1 MLSFL
6 GSQEKPLGDDSYV
19 SSNEGDAPIN
29 LEQGKL
35 KIELKSKEDF
45 NEAEVYLFSA
55 TDDQNTRSDGINPV
69 WWWYLNIARTFFDEN
84 PL

>member
-1 MLSFL
+1 MRKALSSLTKKEEATLLKVSNFYRTYMHSIL

-35 KIELKSKEDF
+35 KIELKSKE
-45 NEAEVYLFSA
+45 EH
-55 TDDQNTRSDGINPV
+55 
-69 WWWYLNIARTFFDEN
+69 
-84 PL
+84 